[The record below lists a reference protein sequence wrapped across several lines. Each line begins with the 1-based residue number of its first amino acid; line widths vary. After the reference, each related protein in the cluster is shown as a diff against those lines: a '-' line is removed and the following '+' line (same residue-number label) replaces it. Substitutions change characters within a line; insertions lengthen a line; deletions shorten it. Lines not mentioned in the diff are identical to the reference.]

1 MPARRIVV
9 GLAALTLCT
18 GGASLRPTSVI
29 HGVSVYVRDGKIVD
43 AYCRAHVRADN
54 LAPVLYGCYV
64 PADNLI
70 MIAEGDD
77 KDAIL
82 AHELRHVDGWEHH
95 GWCRSRRFY
104 SDVTVGGR
112 ACDWYRR

>member
-29 HGVSVYVRDGKIVD
+29 HGVSVYVRDGKTVD

-70 MIAEGDD
+70 MIAEGDEGND
-77 KDAIL
+77 RRVV
-82 AHELRHVDGWEHH
+82 AHGVSSPGPARPAGPR
-95 GWCRSRRFY
+95 RSRGLPHILLY
-104 SDVTVGGR
+104 G
-112 ACDWYRR
+112 